1 MTRKKTII
9 ISLSILLAGA
19 ILTAVI
25 FLTEPKAVQEG
36 ATRETA
42 MLVDVIDVNRGSY
55 FPVIIATG
63 TIEPAQDVVLSPK
76 VGGEVVRLAP
86 VFTPGGN
93 VRKGQVLLQIESAD
107 YENTLLMRK
116 SDLRQAEADLTLEMG
131 RQHIAR
137 QDYQLLEESV
147 KGANE
152 SLVLR
157 EPQLNAARSRVE
169 AARAAVQQAELALGR
184 TIVKAPFDAHV
195 ISRNVHIGSQV
206 SPGEELG
213 RIVGMDVYWA
223 VVSMPVSKLRWV
235 TFPQGANQRGSEVRI
250 RNRSSW
256 KEDEYRLGYLHK
268 LVGALDNQTRLAR
281 MLVIIPDPLALEKAN
296 QGQRP
301 LIIGEFVEASVT
313 ANEIR
318 DVVRL
323 SRDYIR
329 KDETVWVMKN
339 GKLNI
344 SKVNVVFTDNQYAYI
359 SNGLNEG
366 DKVVVTNIA
375 TVVEGAGLRVE
386 ADSGGTKG
394 NAQDT
399 GKNN

>member
-55 FPVIIATG
+55 FPVIVATG
-63 TIEPAQDVVLSPK
+63 TIEAAQDVVLSPK

-93 VRKGQVLLQIESAD
+93 VRKGQILLQIESAD

-169 AARAAVQQAELALGR
+169 AARAAVQQAELALER
-184 TIVKAPFDAHV
+184 TVVKAPFDAHV

-256 KEDEYRLGYLHK
+256 KEDEYRLGYLHR
-268 LVGALDNQTRLAR
+268 LVGALDDQTRLAR
-281 MLVIIPDPLALEKAN
+281 MLVVISDPLALEKVN

-344 SKVNVVFTDNQYAYI
+344 SEVNVVFTDNQYAYI
-359 SNGLNEG
+359 SKGLNEG
-366 DKVVVTNIA
+366 DKVVVTNLT

-386 ADSGGTKG
+386 ADSGDKKR

-399 GKNN
+399 EKNK

>member
-55 FPVIIATG
+55 FPVIVATG
-63 TIEPAQDVVLSPK
+63 TIEAAQDVVLSPK

-93 VRKGQVLLQIESAD
+93 VRKGQILLQIESAD

-169 AARAAVQQAELALGR
+169 AARAAVQQAELALER
-184 TIVKAPFDAHV
+184 TVVKAPFDAHV

-256 KEDEYRLGYLHK
+256 KEDEYRLGYLHR
-268 LVGALDNQTRLAR
+268 LVGALDDQTRLAR
-281 MLVIIPDPLALEKAN
+281 MLVVISDPLALEKVN

-344 SKVNVVFTDNQYAYI
+344 SEVNVVFTDNQYAYI
-359 SNGLNEG
+359 SKGLNEG
-366 DKVVVTNIA
+366 DKVVVTNLT
-375 TVVEGAGLRVE
+375 TVIEGAGLRVE
-386 ADSGGTKG
+386 ADSGDKKR

-399 GKNN
+399 EKNK

>member
-9 ISLSILLAGA
+9 TSLSILLAGA

-42 MLVDVIDVNRGSY
+42 MLVDVIDVHRGNF
-55 FPVIIATG
+55 FPVIVATG
-63 TIEPAQDVVLSPK
+63 TVEPAQDIVLSPK
-76 VGGEVVRLAP
+76 VGGEVVRIAP

-93 VRKGQVLLQIESAD
+93 VRKGQILLQIEPAD

-116 SDLRQAEADLTLEMG
+116 SDLHQAEADLTLEMG
-131 RQHIAR
+131 RQHIAQ

-147 KGANE
+147 QGANE

-169 AARAAVQQAELALGR
+169 AAQAAVQQAELALER
-184 TIVKAPFDAHV
+184 TVVKAPFDAHV

-206 SPGEELG
+206 SPGEDLG

-235 TFPQGANQRGSEVRI
+235 TFPQGANNRGSEVRV

-256 KEDEYRLGYLHK
+256 KEDEYRMGYLHK

-281 MLVIIPDPLALEKAN
+281 ALVDIPDPLALEKAN
-296 QGQRP
+296 QGQPP
-301 LIIGEFVEASVT
+301 LIIGEFVEASIT

-323 SRDYIR
+323 SRNYVR

-344 SKVNVVFTDNQYAYI
+344 NKVNIVFTDNQYAYI
-359 SNGLNEG
+359 SQGLDEG

-386 ADSGGTKG
+386 ADSVGNKG
-394 NAQDT
+394 
-399 GKNN
+399 K

>member
-9 ISLSILLAGA
+9 LSLAILLAGV
-19 ILTAVI
+19 IITAVI

-36 ATRETA
+36 AIRETA
-42 MLVDVIDVNRGSY
+42 MLVEVIDVHRGNY

-63 TIEPAQDVVLSPK
+63 TIEPSQDVVLSPK

-93 VRKGQVLLQIESAD
+93 VRKGETLLQIESAD

-116 SDLRQAEADLTLEMG
+116 SDLHQAEADLTLEMG

-169 AARAAVQQAELALGR
+169 SAQAAVQQAELALER
-184 TIVKAPFDAHV
+184 TVVKAPFDAHV
-195 ISRNVHIGSQV
+195 ISRNVHVGSQV
-206 SPGEELG
+206 SPGEDLG

-235 TFPQGANQRGSEVRI
+235 TFPQGANNKGSEVRL

-256 KEDEYRLGYLHK
+256 KEDEYRMGYLHK
-268 LVGALDNQTRLAR
+268 LVGALDSQTRLAR
-281 MLVIIPDPLALEKAN
+281 MLVIIPDPLALEKTN
-296 QGQRP
+296 RGQRP

-323 SRDYIR
+323 SRNYVR
-329 KDETVWVMKN
+329 KDEAVWVMKN

-359 SNGLNEG
+359 STGLNEG

-386 ADSGGTKG
+386 ADSGQIKG
-394 NAQDT
+394 NMQDT